1 MNHRLLFAVLS
12 TITVLAFVS
21 PASAQVTD
29 TGTLS
34 ITGTVQSSISLIFNS
49 DPAGVTLNGAGTNNA
64 ALPFGNIQAYGGTI
78 SPGVT
83 RTTGADSFT
92 VSSPVGV
99 HVRKANSSSAN
110 YTLTA
115 VLNGVDAT
123 NSWQVSGVTVVN
135 GAAATIT
142 TSGTYD
148 SDVSNTVAVTIP
160 FSTANGTAID
170 NSIGF
175 TASAN

>member
-1 MNHRLLFAVLS
+1 MNHRLILAVLS
-12 TITVLAFVS
+12 ILTVVTLAS

-49 DPAGVTLNGAGTNNA
+49 DPAGVTLTGSGTDNA
-64 ALPFGNIQAYGGTI
+64 TLPFGDIQAYGGSM

-83 RTTGADSFT
+83 RTVGPDSFT

-99 HVRKANSSSAN
+99 QVKKANSSSAN

-115 VLNGVDAT
+115 VLNGVDVT
-123 NSWQVSGVTVVN
+123 NTWQVAGVTVMN

-142 TSGTYD
+142 TTGMYD
-148 SDVSNTVAVTIP
+148 NDVSNSVAVTIP
-160 FSTANGTAID
+160 FLTAGGTAID

-175 TASAN
+175 TATAN

>member
-1 MNHRLLFAVLS
+1 MNHRLLIAALGVIAVL
-12 TITVLAFVS
+12 TITTS
-21 PASAQVTD
+21 ASAQVTD
-29 TGTLS
+29 TGTLT

-49 DPAGVTLNGAGTNNA
+49 DPAGVTLSGAGTNNA
-64 ALPFGNIQAYGGTI
+64 TLPFGTIQAYGGTL

-83 RTTGADSFT
+83 RTTGAGSYT
-92 VSSPVGV
+92 VSSPFGV
-99 HVRKANSSSAN
+99 NVRKANSSSAN

-115 VLNGVDAT
+115 VLNGVDST
-123 NSWQVSGVTVVN
+123 NAWQVSGVAVMN
-135 GAAATIT
+135 GAASTIT
-142 TSGTYD
+142 TSGSYD
-148 SDVSNTVAVTIP
+148 NDVSNTVAVTIP